1 MLIFFDID
9 GTLIDEKEYMIP
21 DSARDAIARARE
33 NGHLCMINTGRTK
46 RLVGK
51 DITGPAEFDGLLLGC
66 GTMITYHGETLF
78 HKTFS
83 REQSVRIQEGLR
95 RHGIDALLEGCDND
109 YLEPVDRM
117 VHTHFKK
124 YAEKYDGFS
133 FGSWED
139 AVGHFD
145 KLFVYSEDRCRM
157 DAFAGEFS
165 GELDFIYRRRGF
177 FELIPKGYS
186 KASAMD
192 YIAGI
197 LHIPMEETVAIGDS
211 SNDVA
216 MLKRAGRSIAMGN
229 GTDEVKD
236 LADYVTTAVEDDGIW
251 NALNWL
257 GVL

>member
-9 GTLIDEKEYMIP
+9 GTLIDEKEHRMP
-21 DSARDAIARARE
+21 ESARRAITRARE
-33 NGHLCMINTGRTK
+33 NGHICMINTGRTK

-51 DITGPAEFDGLLLGC
+51 EITGLAEFDGLLLGC
-66 GTMITYHGETLF
+66 GTMITYRGATLF

-83 REQSVRIQEGLR
+83 EEQSVRVQEGLR
-95 RHGIDALLEGCDND
+95 RHGIDALLEGSDND
-109 YLEPVDRM
+109 YLESFDRM
-117 VHTHFKK
+117 IHPHFKK
-124 YAEKYDGFS
+124 YASKYVGFS

-145 KLFVYSEDRCRM
+145 KLYAYAEDRRRM

-165 GELDFIYRRRGF
+165 GELDFIDRQRGF
-177 FELIPKGYS
+177 FEIIPKGCS

-192 YIAGI
+192 QIAGI
-197 LHIPMEETVAIGDS
+197 LKLPMGEAVAIGDS

-229 GTDEVKD
+229 GTDEVKN
-236 LADYVTTAVEDDGIW
+236 LADYVTTEVENDGIW
-251 NALNWL
+251 NALDWL
-257 GVL
+257 GAL